1 MSQNRGQCMEH
12 CHMLMFLRPVSGY
25 SSNIWPTQYNP
36 FTHRTINFS
45 CRTVVLFHTIFGLR
59 TKWRSKY
66 LTPIQ
71 RHVYPWLR
79 SYNPRVQAHRIFG
92 PLLSSSTRIPTG
104 CANHIKCLQI
114 QKKKKTQAGLPHCTN
129 WSRGAHKHSRNGVWV
144 TTELPFCALPS
155 DVNILKCFNF
165 GTKTYCPCFYFTTAN
180 TQLRRGTLSFN
191 IVTGDVFFAV
201 PLATI
206 TNSNTNAVLM
216 YSPSNITSQHKW

>member
-1 MSQNRGQCMEH
+1 MCTTWQRREMGSRLKFQWKGCGWKRKTNFMSQNRGQCMEH

-36 FTHRTINFS
+36 FTHRMINFS
-45 CRTVVLFHTIFGLR
+45 CRAVVLFHTIFGLR

-114 QKKKKTQAGLPHCTN
+114 KKKNASWAASLHKLKSRRAQTFPK
-129 WSRGAHKHSRNGVWV
+129 WSLSYNG
-144 TTELPFCALPS
+144 
-155 DVNILKCFNF
+155 I
-165 GTKTYCPCFYFTTAN
+165 
-180 TQLRRGTLSFN
+180 
-191 IVTGDVFFAV
+191 
-201 PLATI
+201 
-206 TNSNTNAVLM
+206 AVLR
-216 YSPSNITSQHKW
+216 TSFWCQYFEMF